1 MSLLPVFDG
10 VQREPKSG
18 GKLRL
23 AEFQAPANLGH
34 INTGNGM
41 PAAGNAVGATFFLGS
56 KASRNF
62 IRSRRPPWCRI
73 WCGSEGTDRSSL
85 AIPSFEMNLDGIRV
99 LLVEDNPGD
108 ARLFTELVRDTGAG
122 QWNLVQVDRL
132 STALDRLSHEAFD
145 VVLLDLSLP
154 DAEGIETLVRAH
166 AHSPKTPIVV
176 LTGHDDEALAVRAVR
191 AGAQD
196 YLVKGRMDGDLLVR
210 SIRYASERGRAIQA
224 LERREEHYRSL
235 IENSM
240 DLISILN
247 LDGTIRYASPSHER
261 LLGYHLDE
269 LVGRNVLSFVNPDDR
284 ARVET
289 TMVNGNSGR
298 PVECRIRHRDGSW
311 RVLESFSRD
320 LSHIAGVNGMVVNAR
335 DITERKRLEEQ
346 LHHSQRLE
354 AVGRLAGGVAHDFN
368 NLLMVITGY
377 SHMLLDAM
385 HPGDPA
391 RQDLEQVVKASERAT
406 DLTRQLLAFSRRQG
420 VRASLVNLN
429 VLVEE
434 MDRMLR
440 RVLGEDIELIVKL
453 APELKNVRADPGQIE
468 QVILNIVVNAKDAMP
483 GGGQLRIETRNAGLP
498 RRDCVTLSISD
509 TGIGMDPQV
518 LSRVFE
524 PFFTTKEHGT
534 GLGLAT
540 SYGIIKENGGD
551 LRVDSTPAK
560 GTTFDIELPVA
571 YQTPEDLELPNEKRS
586 PRGTETILLVE
597 DEDPVRRVVETML
610 KRHGYQV
617 LSSASS
623 NEAIAA
629 AERHRGVIHLL
640 ITDMVMPGMSGRK
653 MAECLVARRP
663 DMKVLYVSGYGD
675 ASAESDAHFLQ
686 KPFSTDE
693 LATKIRDMLK

>member
-1 MSLLPVFDG
+1 
-10 VQREPKSG
+10 
-18 GKLRL
+18 
-23 AEFQAPANLGH
+23 
-34 INTGNGM
+34 
-41 PAAGNAVGATFFLGS
+41 
-56 KASRNF
+56 
-62 IRSRRPPWCRI
+62 
-73 WCGSEGTDRSSL
+73 
-85 AIPSFEMNLDGIRV
+85 MNLDGIRV

-122 QWNLVQVDRL
+122 QWKMVHVDRL
-132 STALDRLSHEAFD
+132 SAALDRLNRETFD
-145 VVLLDLSLP
+145 VMLLDLSLP
-154 DAEGIETLVRAH
+154 DADGLDTLIRAH
-166 AHSPKTPIVV
+166 TEAPKIPIVV

-210 SIRYASERGRAIQA
+210 SIRYASERGRALEA

-247 LDGTIRYASPSHER
+247 LDGTIRYVSPSHER
-261 LLGYHLDE
+261 MLGYPLDE
-269 LVGRNVLSFVNPDDR
+269 LVGRNVLSFVHPEDKI
-284 ARVET
+284 RVQSALL
-289 TMVNGNSGR
+289 NGNNGR
-298 PVECRIRHRDGSW
+298 PVECRIRHSDGSW

-320 LSHIAGVNGMVVNAR
+320 LSHVAGVNGMVVNAR
-335 DITERKRLEEQ
+335 DITGRKHLEEQ

-385 HPGDPA
+385 HPSDPA

-420 VRASLVNLN
+420 VRATLVNLN
-429 VLVEE
+429 VLVHE

-440 RVLGEDIELIVKL
+440 RILGEDIELIVKL
-453 APELKNVRADPGQIE
+453 APELKTVRADPGQIE
-468 QVILNIVVNAKDAMP
+468 QVILNMVVNARDAMP
-483 GGGQLRIETRNAGLP
+483 AGGQLLIETKNSSLP
-498 RRDCVTLSISD
+498 RRDSVIVSISD
-509 TGIGMDPQV
+509 TGVGMDAQV

-560 GTTFDIELPVA
+560 GTCFQIELPVVE
-571 YQTPEDLELPNEKRS
+571 QTLEALELPSERRA

-597 DEDPVRRVVETML
+597 DEDGVRRVVEAML

-623 NEAIAA
+623 AEALAT

-640 ITDMVMPGMSGRK
+640 ITDMVMPGMNGRK
-653 MAECLVARRP
+653 MADCLMAARP
-663 DMKVLYVSGYGD
+663 DLKVLYVSGYGD
-675 ASAESDAHFLQ
+675 AKAESDAHFLQ

-693 LATKIRDMLK
+693 LAAKIRELLK

>member
-1 MSLLPVFDG
+1 
-10 VQREPKSG
+10 
-18 GKLRL
+18 
-23 AEFQAPANLGH
+23 
-34 INTGNGM
+34 
-41 PAAGNAVGATFFLGS
+41 
-56 KASRNF
+56 
-62 IRSRRPPWCRI
+62 
-73 WCGSEGTDRSSL
+73 
-85 AIPSFEMNLDGIRV
+85 MNLDGIRV

-122 QWNLVQVDRL
+122 QWKLVLVDRL
-132 STALDRLSHEAFD
+132 SAALDRLSREPFD
-145 VVLLDLSLP
+145 VMLLDLSLP
-154 DAEGIETLVRAH
+154 DADGLDTLIRAH
-166 AHSPKTPIVV
+166 TESPKIPIVV

-196 YLVKGRMDGDLLVR
+196 YLVKGRLDGDLLVR
-210 SIRYASERGRAIQA
+210 SIRYASERGRAVEA

-247 LDGTIRYASPSHER
+247 LDGTIRYVSPSHER
-261 LLGYHLDE
+261 MLGYPLDE
-269 LVGRNVLSFVNPDDR
+269 LVGRNVLSFVHPDDK
-284 ARVET
+284 ARVVGALE
-289 TMVNGNSGR
+289 NGNNGR
-298 PVECRIRHRDGSW
+298 PLECRIRHSDGSW
-311 RVLESFSRD
+311 RMLESFSRD
-320 LSHIAGVNGMVVNAR
+320 LSHVAGVNGMVVNAR

-385 HPGDPA
+385 HPSDPA

-429 VLVEE
+429 VLVQE

-440 RVLGEDIELIVKL
+440 RVLGEEIEFSVRL
-453 APELKNVRADPGQIE
+453 APELKTVRADPGQIE
-468 QVILNIVVNAKDAMP
+468 QVILNMVVNARDAMP
-483 GGGQLRIETRNAGLP
+483 AGGQLLIETRNSGP
-498 RRDCVTLSISD
+498 PSKDSVTISISD
-509 TGIGMDPQV
+509 TGIGMDSQV

-551 LRVDSTPAK
+551 LRAESTPGK
-560 GTTFDIELPVA
+560 GTCFHIELPA
-571 YQTPEDLELPNEKRS
+571 AARTPEDLELPDEKGA

-617 LSSASS
+617 LASASS
-623 NEAIAA
+623 KDALAA
-629 AERHRGVIHLL
+629 AEKHRGAIDLL
-640 ITDMVMPGMSGRK
+640 ITDIMMPGMSGRK
-653 MAECLVARRP
+653 MAECLLAQRP

-675 ASAESDAHFLQ
+675 ASAQSDAHFLQ
-686 KPFSTDE
+686 KPFSTEE
-693 LATKIRDMLK
+693 LATKIREMLK

>member
-1 MSLLPVFDG
+1 
-10 VQREPKSG
+10 
-18 GKLRL
+18 
-23 AEFQAPANLGH
+23 
-34 INTGNGM
+34 
-41 PAAGNAVGATFFLGS
+41 
-56 KASRNF
+56 
-62 IRSRRPPWCRI
+62 
-73 WCGSEGTDRSSL
+73 
-85 AIPSFEMNLDGIRV
+85 MNLDGIRV

-122 QWNLVQVDRL
+122 QWKLVQVDRL
-132 STALDRLSHEAFD
+132 SAALDRLRREPFD
-145 VVLLDLSLP
+145 VMLLDLSLP
-154 DAEGIETLVRAH
+154 DAEGLETLIRAH
-166 AHSPKTPIVV
+166 TEAPKVPIVV

-196 YLVKGRMDGDLLVR
+196 YLVKGRLDGDLLVR
-210 SIRYASERGRAIQA
+210 SIRYASERGRAVEA

-247 LDGTIRYASPSHER
+247 LDGTIRYVSPSHER
-261 LLGYHLDE
+261 MLGYPLDE
-269 LVGRNVLSFVNPDDR
+269 LVGRNVLSFVHSDDR
-284 ARVET
+284 ARVQT
-289 TMVNGNSGR
+289 ALAKGNNGR
-298 PVECRIRHRDGSW
+298 PVECRIRHCDGSW

-320 LSHIAGVNGMVVNAR
+320 LSHVAGVNGMVVNAR
-335 DITERKRLEEQ
+335 DITERKHLEEQ

-385 HPGDPA
+385 HPSDPA

-420 VRASLVNLN
+420 VRAALVNLN
-429 VLVEE
+429 SLVPE

-440 RVLGEDIELIVKL
+440 RVLGEEIELIIRL
-453 APELKNVRADPGQIE
+453 APELKTVRADPGQIE
-468 QVILNIVVNAKDAMP
+468 QVILNMVVNARDAMP
-483 GGGQLRIETRNAGLP
+483 SGGQLLIETRNTGAP
-498 RRDCVTLSISD
+498 DRNSVTISISD
-509 TGIGMDPQV
+509 TGIGMDSQV

-560 GTTFDIELPVA
+560 GTCFHIELPA
-571 YQTPEDLELPNEKRS
+571 AEQTPGDLELPDEKRA

-597 DEDPVRRVVETML
+597 DEDPVRRVVEAML

-617 LSSASS
+617 LVSASS
-623 NEAIAA
+623 KDALAA
-629 AERHRGVIHLL
+629 AEQHRGTIHLL
-640 ITDMVMPGMSGRK
+640 ITDIMMPGMSGRK
-653 MAECLVARRP
+653 MAECLVAGRP

-686 KPFSTDE
+686 KPFSTEE
-693 LATKIRDMLK
+693 LATKIREMLK

>member
-1 MSLLPVFDG
+1 MLTSYIFIRNSHHDG
-10 VQREPKSG
+10 VKSVVD
-18 GKLRL
+18 RR
-23 AEFQAPANLGH
+23 AQAAPFRYCARDL
-34 INTGNGM
+34 
-41 PAAGNAVGATFFLGS
+41 
-56 KASRNF
+56 
-62 IRSRRPPWCRI
+62 
-73 WCGSEGTDRSSL
+73 
-85 AIPSFEMNLDGIRV
+85 MNLDGIRV

-108 ARLFTELVRDTGAG
+108 ARLFTELVRETGAG
-122 QWNLVQVDRL
+122 QWKLVQVDRL
-132 STALDRLSHEAFD
+132 SAALDLLKREPFD
-145 VVLLDLSLP
+145 VMLLDLSLP
-154 DAEGIETLVRAH
+154 DVDGLETLIRAH
-166 AHSPKTPIVV
+166 TEAPKIPIVV

-210 SIRYASERGRAIQA
+210 SIRYASERGRAIEA

-240 DLISILN
+240 DLISILS

-261 LLGYHLDE
+261 MLGYPLDE
-269 LVGRNVLSFVNPDDR
+269 LVGRNVVSFVHPDDK
-284 ARVET
+284 ARVQAAL
-289 TMVNGNSGR
+289 VNGNNGR
-298 PVECRIRHRDGSW
+298 PVECRIRHSDGSW
-311 RVLESFSRD
+311 RILESFSRD
-320 LSHIAGVNGMVVNAR
+320 LSHVAGVNGMVVNAR
-335 DITERKRLEEQ
+335 DITERRRLEEQ

-385 HPGDPA
+385 HPSDPA

-429 VLVEE
+429 ALVQE

-440 RVLGEDIELIVKL
+440 RVLGEEIELTVRL
-453 APELKNVRADPGQIE
+453 APELKAVRADPGQIE
-468 QVILNIVVNAKDAMP
+468 QVILNMVVNARDAMP
-483 GGGQLRIETRNAGLP
+483 SGGRLLIETKNSSP
-498 RRDCVTLSISD
+498 PCEESVIISISD
-509 TGIGMDPQV
+509 TGIGMDSQV

-560 GTTFDIELPVA
+560 GTTFHIELPIA
-571 YQTPEDLELPNEKRS
+571 EQTPEDLEVPKENQP
-586 PRGTETILLVE
+586 PRGSETILLVE

-610 KRHGYQV
+610 KRHGYNV
-617 LSSASS
+617 LASGSSKDALV
-623 NEAIAA
+623 A

-653 MAECLVARRP
+653 MAECLAAGRP
-663 DMKVLYVSGYGD
+663 EMKVLYVSGYGD
-675 ASAESDAHFLQ
+675 ATAQSDAHFLQ
-686 KPFSTDE
+686 KPFSTEE
-693 LATKIRDMLK
+693 LATKIREMLK

>member
-1 MSLLPVFDG
+1 
-10 VQREPKSG
+10 
-18 GKLRL
+18 
-23 AEFQAPANLGH
+23 
-34 INTGNGM
+34 
-41 PAAGNAVGATFFLGS
+41 
-56 KASRNF
+56 
-62 IRSRRPPWCRI
+62 
-73 WCGSEGTDRSSL
+73 
-85 AIPSFEMNLDGIRV
+85 MNLDGIHV

-108 ARLFTELVRDTGAG
+108 ARLFIELVRDAGAG
-122 QWNLVQVDRL
+122 QWKLVHVDRL
-132 STALDRLSHEAFD
+132 AAALDRLSHEPFD
-145 VVLLDLSLP
+145 VMLLDLSLP
-154 DAEGIETLVRAH
+154 DADGLDTLLRAH
-166 AHSPKTPIVV
+166 AEAPKIPIVV

-196 YLVKGRMDGDLLVR
+196 YLVKGRVDGDLLVR
-210 SIRYASERGRAIQA
+210 SIRYASERGRAVEA

-247 LDGTIRYASPSHER
+247 LDGTIRYVSPSHER
-261 LLGYHLDE
+261 MLGFPLDE
-269 LVGRNVLSFVNPDDR
+269 LVGRNVLWFVHPDDKD
-284 ARVET
+284 RVQEALL
-289 TMVNGNSGR
+289 NGNNGR
-298 PVECRIRHRDGSW
+298 PVECRVRHADGSW

-320 LSHIAGVNGMVVNAR
+320 LSHVAGVNGMVVNAR

-385 HPGDPA
+385 HSSDPA

-429 VLVEE
+429 ALVQE

-440 RVLGEDIELIVKL
+440 RVLGEDIELIVNL
-453 APELKNVRADPGQIE
+453 APELKTVRADPGQIE
-468 QVILNIVVNAKDAMP
+468 QVILNMAVNARDAMAS
-483 GGGQLRIETRNAGLP
+483 GGQLLIETRNAVQP
-498 RRDCVTLSISD
+498 SQNCVTISIRD
-509 TGIGMDPQV
+509 TGIGMDSQV

-551 LRVDSTPAK
+551 LRVDSTLGR
-560 GTTFDIELPVA
+560 GTAFHIELPVTE
-571 YQTPEDLELPNEKRS
+571 QTPDDLNLPDAKRA

-610 KRHGYQV
+610 KRHGYHV

-623 NEAIAA
+623 QDALAA
-629 AERHRGVIHLL
+629 ADGYRGAIHLL

-653 MAECLVARRP
+653 MAECLAARRP

-675 ASAESDAHFLQ
+675 AQAQNAAHFLQ
-686 KPFSTDE
+686 KPFSTEE
-693 LATKIRDMLK
+693 LATKIREMLK

>member
-1 MSLLPVFDG
+1 
-10 VQREPKSG
+10 
-18 GKLRL
+18 
-23 AEFQAPANLGH
+23 
-34 INTGNGM
+34 
-41 PAAGNAVGATFFLGS
+41 
-56 KASRNF
+56 
-62 IRSRRPPWCRI
+62 
-73 WCGSEGTDRSSL
+73 
-85 AIPSFEMNLDGIRV
+85 MNLDGIRV

-108 ARLFTELVRDTGAG
+108 ARLLTELVRDTGAG
-122 QWNLVQVDRL
+122 QWKLVHVDRL
-132 STALDRLSHEAFD
+132 SAALDRLSREPFD
-145 VVLLDLSLP
+145 VILLDLSLP
-154 DAEGIETLVRAH
+154 DADGLDTVIRAH
-166 AHSPKTPIVV
+166 GEAPRIPIVV

-210 SIRYASERGRAIQA
+210 SIRYASERGRAVEA

-261 LLGYHLDE
+261 LLGYPLDE
-269 LVGRNVLSFVNPDDR
+269 LVGRNVLSFVHSDDKDGVQM
-284 ARVET
+284 A
-289 TMVNGNSGR
+289 MLNGNKGR
-298 PVECRIRHRDGSW
+298 PLECRIRHADGSW
-311 RVLESFSRD
+311 RMLESFSRD
-320 LSHIAGVNGMVVNAR
+320 LSQVAGVNGMVVNAR

-385 HPGDPA
+385 HPSDPA

-429 VLVEE
+429 VLVQE

-440 RVLGEDIELIVKL
+440 RVLGEEIELIVRL
-453 APELKNVRADPGQIE
+453 APELKTVRADPGQIE
-468 QVILNIVVNAKDAMP
+468 QVILNMVVNARDAMP
-483 GGGQLRIETRNAGLP
+483 SGGQLRIETRNAGP
-498 RRDCVTLSISD
+498 PNRDCVTISISD
-509 TGIGMDPQV
+509 TGIGMDSQV

-524 PFFTTKEHGT
+524 PFFTTKAHGT

-540 SYGIIKENGGD
+540 SYGIIQENGGD
-551 LRVDSTPAK
+551 LRVDSVPAR
-560 GTTFDIELPVA
+560 GTTFYIELPVTEA
-571 YQTPEDLELPNEKRS
+571 TPEDRELPDAKRA
-586 PRGTETILLVE
+586 PLGTETILLVE
-597 DEDPVRRVVETML
+597 DEDPVRRVLETML

-617 LSSASS
+617 LASASS
-623 NEAIAA
+623 KDALAA
-629 AERHRGVIHLL
+629 AEQHRGEIHLL
-640 ITDMVMPGMSGRK
+640 ITDIMLPGMSGRK
-653 MAECLVARRP
+653 MAECLTARRP

-675 ASAESDAHFLQ
+675 AQAENDDARFLQ
-686 KPFSTDE
+686 KPFSTEE
-693 LATKIRDMLK
+693 LATKIREILK

>member
-1 MSLLPVFDG
+1 
-10 VQREPKSG
+10 
-18 GKLRL
+18 
-23 AEFQAPANLGH
+23 
-34 INTGNGM
+34 
-41 PAAGNAVGATFFLGS
+41 
-56 KASRNF
+56 
-62 IRSRRPPWCRI
+62 
-73 WCGSEGTDRSSL
+73 
-85 AIPSFEMNLDGIRV
+85 MNLDGIRV

-122 QWNLVQVDRL
+122 QWKLVQVDRL
-132 STALDRLSHEAFD
+132 SAALDRLRREPFD
-145 VVLLDLSLP
+145 VMLLDLSLP
-154 DAEGIETLVRAH
+154 DAEGLETLIRAH
-166 AHSPKTPIVV
+166 TEAPKVPIVV

-196 YLVKGRMDGDLLVR
+196 YLVKGRLDGDLLVR
-210 SIRYASERGRAIQA
+210 SIRYASERGRAVEA

-247 LDGTIRYASPSHER
+247 LDGTIRYVSPSHER
-261 LLGYHLDE
+261 MLGYPLDE
-269 LVGRNVLSFVNPDDR
+269 LVGRNVLSFVHSDDR
-284 ARVET
+284 ARVQT
-289 TMVNGNSGR
+289 ALAKGNNGR
-298 PVECRIRHRDGSW
+298 PVECRIRHCDGSW

-320 LSHIAGVNGMVVNAR
+320 LSHVAGVNGMVVNAR
-335 DITERKRLEEQ
+335 DITERKHLEEQ

-385 HPGDPA
+385 HPSDPA

-420 VRASLVNLN
+420 VRAALVNLN
-429 VLVEE
+429 SLVQE

-440 RVLGEDIELIVKL
+440 RVLGEEIELIIRL
-453 APELKNVRADPGQIE
+453 APELKTVRADPGQIE
-468 QVILNIVVNAKDAMP
+468 QVILNMVVNARDAMP
-483 GGGQLRIETRNAGLP
+483 SGGQLLIETRNTGAP
-498 RRDCVTLSISD
+498 ENSVTISISD
-509 TGIGMDPQV
+509 TGIGMDSQV

-560 GTTFDIELPVA
+560 GTCFHIELPA
-571 YQTPEDLELPNEKRS
+571 AEQTPGDLELPDEKRA

-597 DEDPVRRVVETML
+597 DEDPVRRVVEAML

-617 LSSASS
+617 LVSASS
-623 NEAIAA
+623 KDALAA
-629 AERHRGVIHLL
+629 AEQHRGTIHLL
-640 ITDMVMPGMSGRK
+640 ITDIMMPGMSGRK
-653 MAECLVARRP
+653 MAECLVAGRP

-686 KPFSTDE
+686 KPFSTEE
-693 LATKIRDMLK
+693 LATKIREMLK

>member
-1 MSLLPVFDG
+1 
-10 VQREPKSG
+10 
-18 GKLRL
+18 
-23 AEFQAPANLGH
+23 
-34 INTGNGM
+34 
-41 PAAGNAVGATFFLGS
+41 
-56 KASRNF
+56 
-62 IRSRRPPWCRI
+62 
-73 WCGSEGTDRSSL
+73 
-85 AIPSFEMNLDGIRV
+85 MNLDGIRV

-122 QWNLVQVDRL
+122 QWKLVHVGRL
-132 STALDRLSHEAFD
+132 SAALDRLSREPFD
-145 VVLLDLSLP
+145 VMLLDLSLP
-154 DAEGIETLVRAH
+154 DADGLETLIRAH
-166 AHSPKTPIVV
+166 AQAPKIPIVV

-196 YLVKGRMDGDLLVR
+196 YLVKGRLDGDLLVR
-210 SIRYASERGRAIQA
+210 SIRYASERGRAVEA

-247 LDGTIRYASPSHER
+247 LDGTIRYVSPSHER
-261 LLGYHLDE
+261 LLGYPLDE
-269 LVGRNVLSFVNPDDR
+269 LVGKNVFSFIHAEDK
-284 ARVET
+284 ARIQT
-289 TMVNGNSGR
+289 ALVNGNNGR
-298 PVECRIRHRDGSW
+298 PVECRVRHCDGSW
-311 RVLESFSRD
+311 RMLESFSRD
-320 LSHIAGVNGMVVNAR
+320 LSHVAGVNGMVVNAR

-385 HPGDPA
+385 HSSDPA

-429 VLVEE
+429 PLVQE

-440 RVLGEDIELIVKL
+440 RVLGEEIELLVRL
-453 APELKNVRADPGQIE
+453 APELKTVRADPGQIE
-468 QVILNIVVNAKDAMP
+468 QVILNMVVNARDAMP
-483 GGGQLRIETRNAGLP
+483 SGGQLLIETRNTGQP
-498 RRDCVTLSISD
+498 GRECVTISISD
-509 TGIGMDPQV
+509 TGVGMDSQV

-551 LRVDSTPAK
+551 LRVESTPAK
-560 GTTFDIELPVA
+560 GTCFRIELPAVE
-571 YQTPEDLELPNEKRS
+571 QTPDDLELPDEKRA

-617 LSSASS
+617 LASASS
-623 NEAIAA
+623 KDALAA
-629 AERHRGVIHLL
+629 AEQHRGTIDLL
-640 ITDMVMPGMSGRK
+640 ITDIRMPGMSGRK
-653 MAECLVARRP
+653 MAECLVTVRP

-675 ASAESDAHFLQ
+675 AAAESDVHFLQ
-686 KPFSTDE
+686 KPFSTEE
-693 LATKIRDMLK
+693 LATKIREMLK

>member
-1 MSLLPVFDG
+1 
-10 VQREPKSG
+10 
-18 GKLRL
+18 
-23 AEFQAPANLGH
+23 
-34 INTGNGM
+34 
-41 PAAGNAVGATFFLGS
+41 
-56 KASRNF
+56 
-62 IRSRRPPWCRI
+62 
-73 WCGSEGTDRSSL
+73 
-85 AIPSFEMNLDGIRV
+85 MNLDGIRV

-122 QWNLVQVDRL
+122 QWRLVQVDRL
-132 STALDRLSHEAFD
+132 SAALDRLRSEPFD
-145 VVLLDLSLP
+145 VMLLDLSLP
-154 DAEGIETLVRAH
+154 DADGLDTLIRAH
-166 AHSPKTPIVV
+166 AEAPKIPIVV

-210 SIRYASERGRAIQA
+210 SIRYASERRRSIEA

-247 LDGTIRYASPSHER
+247 LDGTIRYVSPSHER
-261 LLGYHLDE
+261 MLGYPLDE
-269 LVGRNVLSFVNPDDR
+269 LVGKNVLSFVHPQDR
-284 ARVET
+284 AHVQT
-289 TMVNGNSGR
+289 AMVKGNNGR
-298 PVECRIRHRDGSW
+298 PVECRVRHSDGSW

-320 LSHIAGVNGMVVNAR
+320 LSHIAGVNGMVLNAR
-335 DITERKRLEEQ
+335 DITERKHLEEQ

-385 HPGDPA
+385 FPSDPA
-391 RQDLEQVVKASERAT
+391 RKDLEQVVKASERAT

-429 VLVEE
+429 ALVQE

-440 RVLGEDIELIVKL
+440 RVLGEDIELIIKL
-453 APELKNVRADPGQIE
+453 APELKTVHADPGQIE
-468 QVILNIVVNAKDAMP
+468 QVILNMVVNARDAMSS
-483 GGGQLRIETRNAGLP
+483 GGRLLIETANAGQP
-498 RRDCVTLSISD
+498 NPGCVTISISD
-509 TGIGMDPQV
+509 TGVGMDSQV

-551 LRVDSTPAK
+551 LRVESTPGK
-560 GTTFDIELPVA
+560 GTTFHIELPVTE
-571 YQTPEDLELPNEKRS
+571 QTSDDLELPDEKQA

-610 KRHGYQV
+610 KRHGYKV
-617 LSSASS
+617 LASASS
-623 NEAIAA
+623 NGAIAA
-629 AERHRGVIHLL
+629 SEQHRGVIHLL
-640 ITDMVMPGMSGRK
+640 ITDIRMPGMSGRK
-653 MAECLVARRP
+653 MAECLTAHRP

-675 ASAESDAHFLQ
+675 VMSNNDAHFLQ
-686 KPFSTDE
+686 KPFSTEE
-693 LATKIRDMLK
+693 LAMKIREMLK